1 MGSLLIVST
10 PIGNLKDISLRA
22 IESLEQAGV
31 VLCEDTRKTGML
43 LKHLE
48 IEAKKLVSFF
58 EGNEERKI
66 PEIIEW
72 LKQGRD
78 VALVSSAGT
87 PLVSDPGFKLVRECV
102 KEEIKVIPIPGAS
115 AVLAGLVVAGL
126 PTDKFVFLGF
136 LPKKQGKKEK
146 LFKKAIETEMTVVFY
161 ESPFRILKTLE
172 MLKTFR
178 LHPHSG
184 VGIEKVVIGREL
196 TKKFEEVL
204 RGTPEELIE
213 ELGDK
218 KIKGELVVIIR

>member
-1 MGSLLIVST
+1 M
-10 PIGNLKDISLRA
+10 
-22 IESLEQAGV
+22 
-31 VLCEDTRKTGML
+31 
-43 LKHLE
+43 
-48 IEAKKLVSFF
+48 
-58 EGNEERKI
+58 
-66 PEIIEW
+66 
-72 LKQGRD
+72 
-78 VALVSSAGT
+78 
-87 PLVSDPGFKLVRECV
+87 
-102 KEEIKVIPIPGAS
+102 
-115 AVLAGLVVAGL
+115 VAGL